1 MRKFVVSLMASSVA
15 ALTFA
20 AAAHAA
26 DAIDSVPE
34 APQAYDQPVSQ
45 GNWGGAYAGG
55 AASYN
60 FGRFNDSTFDNHA
73 VGGQLYGGY
82 NVQQGQL
89 VYGGEADIGYSGND
103 DVNNGVKAKQGVNGS
118 IRGRLGVEAGPVLV
132 YGTAGLAATRLKGSD
147 ATSSDTRNSLGVTAG
162 AGVETMVTDTIS
174 ARAEY
179 RYSDYQDKNF
189 NLASG
194 TANRGYDEHSIKLG
208 VGVKF

>member
-26 DAIDSVPE
+26 DAIDSIPE
-34 APQAYDQPVSQ
+34 APQAYDQPVAT

-55 AASYN
+55 AANYN
-60 FGRFNDSTFDNHA
+60 FGRFTDSKFDDRA
-73 VGGQLYGGY
+73 FGGSLYGGY

-89 VYGGEADIGYSGND
+89 VYGGEADVGYSGND
-103 DVNNGVKAKQGVNGS
+103 NSTGGVKTKQGVNGS
-118 IRGRLGVEAGPVLV
+118 LRGRIGVEAGPALV
-132 YGTAGLAATRLKGSD
+132 YGTAGVAAARLKGSD
-147 ATSSDTRNSLGVTAG
+147 ATTSDTRNALGWTAG

-179 RYSDYQDKNF
+179 RYSDFQSKTF

-194 TANRGYDEHSIKLG
+194 PASRDYDEHSLKLG